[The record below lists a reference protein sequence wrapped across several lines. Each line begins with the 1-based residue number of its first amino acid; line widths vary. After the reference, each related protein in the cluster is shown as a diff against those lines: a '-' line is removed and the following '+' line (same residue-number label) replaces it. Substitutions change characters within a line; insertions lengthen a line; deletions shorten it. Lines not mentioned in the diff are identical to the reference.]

1 MRMKQMDVKKLGGVI
16 PALITPFDDDGK
28 LALEHLEKQIYYLCS
43 SEINGLFLSGT
54 TGEGPYLS
62 RDEKLQ
68 VLSLV
73 KEIAPKKIKICAAC
87 IQPSTRMVIDEIDA
101 LDHLEP
107 DFIVSVTPYYYS
119 VSQKEIIEH
128 YSEIARRSPFSVIVY
143 NIPQHT
149 HNSMELKTILDISS
163 IENISGM
170 KDSSGN
176 FSSFTRG
183 IMECKNKSFSWIQG
197 DDYLDG
203 LSLLVGARGIV
214 TGLGNVWIEPYV
226 EMHRE
231 AKEDNIS
238 KVTKLQGKINRL
250 CEIIERTGGCS
261 TPAIKAACALLGRST
276 PLMVQRSMTLSE
288 DKIAT
293 VEQILKELG
302 LI

>member
-1 MRMKQMDVKKLGGVI
+1 MDVKKLGGVI
-16 PALITPFDDDGK
+16 PALITPFNDDGK
-28 LALEHLEKQIYYLCS
+28 LALEHLEKQISYLCS

-68 VLSLV
+68 VLSLL
-73 KEIAPKKIKICAAC
+73 KEIAAKKITICAAC
-87 IQPSTRMVIDEIDA
+87 IQPSTRMVIDEIDD
-101 LDHLEP
+101 LEHLEP
-107 DFIVSVTPYYYS
+107 DFIVSVTPYYYL
-119 VSQKEIIEH
+119 VSQKEIFEH
-128 YSEIARRSPFSVIVY
+128 YSEIARRSPFPVIIY

-149 HNSMELKTILDISS
+149 HNPIELKTILDISS
-163 IENISGM
+163 IENISGI

-176 FSSFTRG
+176 FNSFSRG

-203 LSLLVGARGIV
+203 FSLLMGARGIV

-226 EMHRE
+226 EMYRE
-231 AKEDNIS
+231 AKEDNIT
-238 KVTKLQGKINRL
+238 KVMELQYKINRL
-250 CEIIERTGGCS
+250 CEIIERTGGYS
-261 TPAIKAACALLGRST
+261 VPAVKAACALLGRST

-288 DKIAT
+288 DKIET

-302 LI
+302 LM